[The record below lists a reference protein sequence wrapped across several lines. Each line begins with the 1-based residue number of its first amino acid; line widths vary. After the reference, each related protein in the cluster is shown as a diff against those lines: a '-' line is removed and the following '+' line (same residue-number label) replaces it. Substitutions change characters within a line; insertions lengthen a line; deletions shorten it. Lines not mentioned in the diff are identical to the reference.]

1 MSMTATP
8 LRIPAD
14 VQKFADQRGLG
25 PHLAPLID
33 ALHRVFADA
42 ALSVELHH
50 DPEAES
56 LSWIVFSVEGSWDN
70 YDEEK
75 RLRDLWLAESAACC
89 STELLGDFSVHLRS
103 RPA

>member
-25 PHLAPLID
+25 PYLAPLID

-56 LSWIVFSVEGSWDN
+56 LSWILFEAEVAGWTIERTRIA
-70 YDEEK
+70 EK
-75 RLRDLWLAESAACC
+75 EWRISLQAACP
-89 STELLGDFSVHLRS
+89 SDKATMFSLVIYQG
-103 RPA
+103 A